1 MALNWRYSNRF
12 PLTADYPWCRVIK
25 QFDDILSQQQLQ
37 QMTAWLE
44 KTAFVDGAATAGTAA
59 RRVKNN
65 LQAQNAQPGLEQARA
80 LFGEAVLQNAGF
92 RDFALPLRAVPP
104 LFSRYETG
112 MRYGDHT
119 DNALMSNVRTDLAL
133 TLFLNAPDSYDGGEL
148 VIETDR
154 EARTVKLKAGSAIL
168 YPATSIHRVEPVTRG
183 RRDVAV
189 TWIQSMV
196 RDAAQREIIT
206 DLGAALAHAR
216 SVAPDA
222 RETLLIAKTRSNL
235 LRMWAN
241 T

>member
-1 MALNWRYSNRF
+1 M
-12 PLTADYPWCRVIK
+12 IK

-37 QMTAWLE
+37 QMKAWLE
-44 KTAFVDGAATAGTAA
+44 KTAFVDGAATAGTSA

-80 LFGEAVLQNAGF
+80 LFGEAVLQNAEF

-104 LFSRYETG
+104 LFSRYEVG

-133 TLFLNAPDSYDGGEL
+133 TLFLNEPDSYDGGEL

-168 YPATSIHRVEPVTRG
+168 YPATSIHRVETVTRG

-196 RDAAQREIIT
+196 REAGQREIIT
-206 DLGAALAHAR
+206 DLGLALIHAR
-216 SVAPDA
+216 KIAPDA
-222 RETLLIAKTRSNL
+222 RETLLIAKARSNL
-235 LRMWAN
+235 LRLWAN

>member
-1 MALNWRYSNRF
+1 MIR
-12 PLTADYPWCRVIK
+12 
-25 QFDDILSQQQLQ
+25 QFDDLLSQEQLR
-37 QMTAWLE
+37 QMAAWLE
-44 KTAFVDGAATAGTAA
+44 KTAFVDGAATAGATA

-80 LFGEAVLQNAGF
+80 LFGEAVLQNAEF

-119 DNALMSNVRTDLAL
+119 DNALMGNVRTDLAL
-133 TLFLNAPDSYDGGEL
+133 TLFLSAPESYDGGEL

-154 EARTVKLKAGSAIL
+154 EPRVVKLKAGCAIL
-168 YPATSIHRVEPVTRG
+168 YPATSIHRVEVVTRG

-196 RDAAQREIIT
+196 RDAGQREIIT
-206 DLGAALAHAR
+206 DLGIALAHAR
-216 SVAPDA
+216 RSLPDA
-222 RETLLIAKTRSNL
+222 RETLLIAKSRANL
-235 LRMWAN
+235 LRMWSD